1 MKVHLGKIV
10 AGIILC
16 VPVLTIR
23 ALPEYGSGFSV
34 IRNHVY
40 SYQKGRISA
49 REVKGGKVLWDM
61 PVQASG
67 GGIDVGPIE
76 EDGVVSFCAGGSAQR
91 ILALDIATGKL
102 LWDADGYCRAI
113 TSEGGR
119 IFVLHRPDGSISSF
133 DARSGKRLWKSAGNG
148 PASKIVVLK
157 NRIITDNIQL
167 AEDTG
172 RTIRKDR
179 LHRVLLGV
187 ANEDLFW
194 EGSLGDLICSTL
206 NGHDLWHLS
215 MPLPRIVQFQSDTS
229 GEFVAAYSDY
239 PYVGTSGILLKLD
252 QNGHELWRTP
262 ISTGLPLPSSP
273 FAQFKD
279 QLMVLLPIDSQHSMV
294 RVISKTTGLEVWAS
308 LPLEDVVGPV
318 VESDEELLV
327 GRRDGQINVI
337 SRSTGS
343 TKQF

>member
-1 MKVHLGKIV
+1 
-10 AGIILC
+10 
-16 VPVLTIR
+16 
-23 ALPEYGSGFSV
+23 
-34 IRNHVY
+34 
-40 SYQKGRISA
+40 
-49 REVKGGKVLWDM
+49 
-61 PVQASG
+61 
-67 GGIDVGPIE
+67 
-76 EDGVVSFCAGGSAQR
+76 
-91 ILALDIATGKL
+91 
-102 LWDADGYCRAI
+102 
-113 TSEGGR
+113 
-119 IFVLHRPDGSISSF
+119 
-133 DARSGKRLWKSAGNG
+133 
-148 PASKIVVLK
+148 
-157 NRIITDNIQL
+157 
-167 AEDTG
+167 
-172 RTIRKDR
+172 
-179 LHRVLLGV
+179 
-187 ANEDLFW
+187 
-194 EGSLGDLICSTL
+194 
-206 NGHDLWHLS
+206 

-294 RVISKTTGLEVWAS
+294 RAISKTTGLEVWAS